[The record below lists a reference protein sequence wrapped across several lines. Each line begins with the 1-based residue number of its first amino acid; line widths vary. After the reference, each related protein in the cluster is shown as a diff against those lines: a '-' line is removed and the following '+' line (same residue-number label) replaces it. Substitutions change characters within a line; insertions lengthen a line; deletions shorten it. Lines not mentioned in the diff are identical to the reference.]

1 MYFKDR
7 ENKLNKQ
14 VAQVNK
20 ENNEHLEEI
29 LALQKTSKQLYMDKE
44 KSKLRI
50 QKLIQRKG
58 KFDSGMLTCKNCGR
72 EYNEK
77 ENFKWS
83 CRTHYGSYSGEMWW
97 CCGKF
102 GKDQL
107 GCRYSAHESK
117 DEDDD
122 EENPDAAD
130 GDSKNDKYVRC
141 ACCKEIGHSIEECT
155 RDPNIKTGLKADK
168 EFERIQRMK
177 DFRKLFA
184 DSVV

>member
-1 MYFKDR
+1 M
-7 ENKLNKQ
+7 Q
-14 VAQVNK
+14 
-20 ENNEHLEEI
+20 
-29 LALQKTSKQLYMDKE
+29 
-44 KSKLRI
+44 
-50 QKLIQRKG
+50 
-58 KFDSGMLTCKNCGR
+58 TCKNCGR

-117 DEDDD
+117 DDEED
-122 EENPDAAD
+122 EENPDAGD
-130 GDSKNDKYVRC
+130 GDIKNDKYVRC
-141 ACCKEIGHSIEECT
+141 TCCKEIGHSIDDCT
-155 RDPNIKTGLKADK
+155 RDPNIKTGLKAEQ

-184 DSVV
+184 DSIVQTTQMLKKSIKVPVKYDEDDNLVEVHAYTPFMRGVMEFDDYNYTLHNPFVLIEDPKHA